1 MNELHNIVLNCIFWP
16 CHCACD
22 KSATPFSLPS
32 WWWRGVEKFKWKMLC
47 WAAAVRRQWAALKS
61 LFIIHNSKLQR
72 HICSGVPAL
81 NIKQQIR
88 GHVCTAVCWGRVK
101 GVLFAPTTPTEY
113 KDGSREAGGHIFPL
127 PFHNGET
134 WTSMPPWMLK
144 GRHRCPLKHTAKVV
158 YWPCQVC
165 LRDLVSSLFTILR
178 LKRGTQ
184 TQAHRNTHTGLS
196 YCWRW
201 QFNIIS

>member
-1 MNELHNIVLNCIFWP
+1 MNCIILYWIVFFGTVTVHVTKVLP
-16 CHCACD
+16 PSPSQAGVGVVL
-22 KSATPFSLPS
+22 KSL
-32 WWWRGVEKFKWKMLC
+32 KWKMLC

-113 KDGSREAGGHIFPL
+113 KDGDREAGGHIFPL

-165 LRDLVSSLFTILR
+165 LRDLVSLYSLFCGHYT
-178 LKRGTQ
+178 KR
-184 TQAHRNTHTGLS
+184 RHTGRHIQSSL
-196 YCWRW
+196 YCWPYH
-201 QFNIIS
+201 ICIL